1 MSPRTLLAVSTL
13 SCAVAVPAAAVD
25 ISYLHR
31 GRDSDTAVLVDS
43 DRHTREIRKG
53 ESLEGVGRL
62 EEIEDGEIVFERTL
76 DGAERKRLQ
85 TLGLAA
91 PEMERLHLQRH
102 EGTRAAASSGE
113 GATVFSGD

>member
-43 DRHTREIRKG
+43 DRRTREIRKG
-53 ESLEGVGRL
+53 ESLQGLGRL
-62 EEIEDGEIVFERTL
+62 EEIGDGEIVFERAL
-76 DGAERKRLQ
+76 DDVERKRLQ

-91 PEMERLHLQRH
+91 PEVERLHLQRH